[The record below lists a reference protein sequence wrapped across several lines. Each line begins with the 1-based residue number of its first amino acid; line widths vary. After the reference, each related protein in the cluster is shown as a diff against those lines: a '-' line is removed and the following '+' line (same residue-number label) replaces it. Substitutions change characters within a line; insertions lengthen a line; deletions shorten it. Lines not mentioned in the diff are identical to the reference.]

1 VVKRAHLLVLAST
14 VSMIGWGTV
23 LPYQYAYA
31 ANTRGWGGF
40 VAAAASSLFSIGAL
54 VAAPVGGRLADR
66 MSPVRVAVVARVLA
80 CVVSLALVV
89 AGTPL
94 TFLLGMLAFG
104 LAITAAAPAQ
114 QVLVLRWSS
123 GADRRRVFALV
134 FSGQALGMAIG
145 AFAAGYMVDLD
156 QVHGMW
162 PAFVT
167 ASAGFGVSGLL
178 LAVAGRGVDASVPPV
193 PESPAQQGSTGLA
206 LRAIWATP
214 ALRWTAVV
222 TIALALAFYAQFESG
237 LPAFALTVL
246 DASERS
252 IGTAAAVNCLV
263 IIALQMAVVR
273 WTATRSAPSL
283 LVAVGLIWVLCWGM
297 MSLATQLGPHGA
309 TLFVITFG
317 VFAVGETMYAPV
329 LNPLTASLAPE
340 GMVGTTLG
348 VFAALQTGVSAA
360 GPMLAGLLLGSGLP
374 GTFLLVHAGF
384 AGIAVLGA
392 WRLRAMLRG
401 GPTLATLED
410 ADPLPADEP
419 DAYALAR

>member
-1 VVKRAHLLVLAST
+1 MKRAHLLVLAST

-214 ALRWTAVV
+214 A
-222 TIALALAFYAQFESG
+222 
-237 LPAFALTVL
+237 
-246 DASERS
+246 
-252 IGTAAAVNCLV
+252 
-263 IIALQMAVVR
+263 
-273 WTATRSAPSL
+273 
-283 LVAVGLIWVLCWGM
+283 
-297 MSLATQLGPHGA
+297 
-309 TLFVITFG
+309 
-317 VFAVGETMYAPV
+317 
-329 LNPLTASLAPE
+329 
-340 GMVGTTLG
+340 
-348 VFAALQTGVSAA
+348 
-360 GPMLAGLLLGSGLP
+360 
-374 GTFLLVHAGF
+374 
-384 AGIAVLGA
+384 
-392 WRLRAMLRG
+392 
-401 GPTLATLED
+401 
-410 ADPLPADEP
+410 
-419 DAYALAR
+419 